1 MAGSRKKALVIVE
14 SPAKA
19 KKIGGFLGSDYAV
32 RASMGHIRD
41 LPGKA
46 ADIPKKFKEEPWSTL
61 GVNTDEGFEPLY
73 IIPPDKK
80 KVIKELKDLLAN
92 SDELILATDE
102 DREGEAIGWHL
113 LEVLQPKV
121 PVKRMVFSEITNKAI
136 NEALEQT
143 RELDTDL
150 VEAQETRRVLDR
162 LYGYTVSPL
171 LWKKINRGLSAGRVQ
186 SVATRVLVQREYE
199 RLAFNAAEYWDID
212 AKVAAPGQA
221 ADEAFTVRLFEVKHE
236 GAWKS
241 VATGKDFEDK
251 TGALKANS
259 KGFHVHQDLA
269 LSIANETATDAVQ
282 WSVASVEKKPGR
294 RKSQPPFITSSLQ
307 QAGNNMLG
315 MTARQVMASAQ
326 RLYEAGLITYMRT
339 DSTNLSS
346 EALNAAKAVVLD
358 RFSDRHYAGPK
369 QYSSKDKNAQEA
381 HECIRPASA
390 NWPKPS
396 EIEPARSEDRR
407 VYALIYSRAVASQMS
422 DHEYETT
429 TYVVAA
435 GDGRFKTSGTVD
447 TFLGWQAMMRAEF
460 PSKNRGETVLPNV
473 SEGDSLHLL
482 PVDPPGSDSEWA
494 ERRAK
499 IEEAQAAAKKRAKSK
514 GPVEI
519 PWPNPA
525 PLFHRTTPPARYTEA
540 TLVRKLEEE
549 GIGRPSTYASIIS
562 TVQDRGYVSKQG
574 SQLVP
579 TFTAMAVT
587 RLMENNFPDL
597 VDYRFTAKMEQDL
610 DDIATGSGERQ
621 PYLDTFYNGEQ
632 GLAHQVKSHE
642 EGIDPREACTLNFE
656 KLTPSIRVGKYGP
669 YFEVE
674 EDGEKITASLPDEV
688 APADVDDEMAQ
699 KLIRMKKE
707 GPQALGMHPEL
718 GLPIYKKVG
727 PYGPY
732 LQVGEQVEGGDKP
745 KRSSIPKNIDPET
758 IDLDLALRLLELP
771 IRIGVHPATNKVVVK
786 GLGMYGPY
794 VRHDGQY
801 TSVKED
807 NILDLTLE
815 RALELIAQR
824 KGPKPPLRTI
834 GEHPDDSK
842 PVEIFE
848 GKYGPYVKHGKTNAT
863 IPDSLEHETLTME
876 QAIELI
882 VAKLAKS
889 GKSPKKKAAKK
900 KSAKK
905 KAAKKKSAKKK
916 SATKKKAAKKNTDAA
931 TES

>member
-1 MAGSRKKALVIVE
+1 MAESRKKALVIVE

-46 ADIPKKFKEEPWSTL
+46 ADIPKKFKEESWATL
-61 GVNTDEGFEPLY
+61 GVNTESQFEPLY

-80 KVIKELKDLLAN
+80 KVIKELKDLLAK

-121 PVKRMVFSEITNKAI
+121 PVKRMVFSEITKKAI
-136 NEALEQT
+136 GEALDNT
-143 RELDTDL
+143 RELDSNL
-150 VEAQETRRVLDR
+150 VAAQETRRVLDR

-186 SVATRVLVQREYE
+186 SVATRILVERELE

-212 AKVAAPGQA
+212 ATVSAPG
-221 ADEAFTVRLFEVKHE
+221 ADPFTVRLFEVKTD
-236 GAWKS
+236 GAWKP
-241 VATGKDFEDK
+241 VASGKDFEDE
-251 TGALKANS
+251 TGALKASS
-259 KGFHVHQDLA
+259 KAIIVNEAMALA
-269 LSIANETATDAVQ
+269 MANAGAEASTS
-282 WSVASVEKKPGR
+282 WSVQGVEKKPGR
-294 RKSQPPFITSSLQ
+294 RKSPPPFITSTLQ
-307 QAGNNMLG
+307 QAANSMLG
-315 MTARQVMASAQ
+315 MSARQAMSTAQ
-326 RLYEAGLITYMRT
+326 RLYEDGHITYMRT

-346 EALNAAKAVVLD
+346 EALNAAKGVVLD
-358 RFSDRHYAGPK
+358 RYSDRHYAGPK

-381 HECIRPASA
+381 HECIRPAGASWSTA
-390 NWPKPS
+390 KEKGLS
-396 EIEPARSEDRR
+396 GEQARLYS
-407 VYALIYSRAVASQMS
+407 LIYARAVASQMA

-429 TYVVAA
+429 TYTIEA
-435 GDGRFKTSGTVD
+435 GDGRYKTSGTVD
-447 TFLGWQAMMRAEF
+447 TFLGWQAVMRAEF
-460 PSKNRGETVLPNV
+460 PSKQRGETVLPNV
-473 SEGDSLHLL
+473 AEGDSVSLQ
-482 PVDPPGSDSEWA
+482 PIDPPGTGDAWT

-499 IEEAQAAAKKRAKSK
+499 IEEAQAAARKRKKKENATEV
-514 GPVEI
+514 PL
-519 PWPNPA
+519 PNPA
-525 PLFHRTTPPARYTEA
+525 PLFHKTNPPARYTEA

-562 TVQDRGYVSKQG
+562 TIQDRGYVRKQG

-610 DDIATGSGERQ
+610 DDIATGSGNRQ
-621 PYLDTFYNGEQ
+621 EYLDTFYNGEQ
-632 GLAHQVKSHE
+632 GVAYQVKSHE

-656 KLTPSIRVGKYGP
+656 RLTPAIRVGKYGP

-674 EDGEKITASLPDEV
+674 EDGEKVTASLPDEV

-699 KLIRMKKE
+699 KLIKMKKE
-707 GPQALGMHPEL
+707 GPQPLGMHPEL

-732 LQVGEQVEGGDKP
+732 LQVGEQVEGGEKP
-745 KRSSIPKNIDPET
+745 KRSSIPKNMDPES
-758 IDLDLALRLLELP
+758 IDLDVALQLLELP
-771 IRIGVHPATNKVVVK
+771 TRIGVHPATNKVVVK

-807 NILDLTLE
+807 NILELTLE

-824 KGPKPPLRTI
+824 KGPKPPLRVV
-834 GEHPDDSK
+834 GDHPEDGK
-842 PVEIFE
+842 KVEIYE
-848 GKYGPYVKHGKTNAT
+848 GKYGPYVKHGKINAT
-863 IPDSLEHETLTME
+863 IPDAMDHQTLTLP

-882 VAKLAKS
+882 EAKAAKS
-889 GKSPKKKAAKK
+889 GKTGTKKAAKK

-905 KAAKKKSAKKK
+905 KAAKKKK
-916 SATKKKAAKKNTDAA
+916 SAAKKKAAKKKSTTSA
-931 TES
+931 E